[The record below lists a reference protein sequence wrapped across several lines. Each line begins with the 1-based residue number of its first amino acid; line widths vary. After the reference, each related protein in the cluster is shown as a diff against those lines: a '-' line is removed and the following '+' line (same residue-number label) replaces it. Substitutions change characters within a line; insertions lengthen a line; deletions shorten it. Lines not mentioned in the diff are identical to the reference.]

1 MFTNFAI
8 LALHCCDL
16 RLEFRIFINICSS
29 YSCCHLICTRD
40 IDDYLSSCGHQGLYK
55 FSLHSFTWNIF
66 SVNAESP
73 ILQYWCSLLL
83 WIRIS
88 LKFFINF
95 FFHKF
100 QLLPF
105 GMCSWCGLVF
115 KLVWPFF
122 YFLTCLLS
130 VFLIGWFGV
139 HVRNTMDF
147 KFMLKN
153 VRDGCV
159 FLLLETKSENEATY
173 SVFQKICNCMWCTI
187 IVIVIWFSFFSF
199 LLLPKTVFLL
209 FYIIWRIFKKQFP

>member
-1 MFTNFAI
+1 MCTNFAI

-16 RLEFRIFINICSS
+16 RLEFRFFINICSS
-29 YSCCHLICTRD
+29 YSCCHLIYTRD

-88 LKFFINF
+88 FKFFINF
-95 FFHKF
+95 FFS
-100 QLLPF
+100 QIPTA
-105 GMCSWCGLVF
+105 SI
-115 KLVWPFF
+115 

-147 KFMLKN
+147 KFMLTN

-173 SVFQKICNCMWCTI
+173 SVFQKICNCMWCTV

-199 LLLPKTVFLL
+199 LLLPKTVFLV
-209 FYIIWRIFKKQFP
+209 FYIIWRNFKKQFP